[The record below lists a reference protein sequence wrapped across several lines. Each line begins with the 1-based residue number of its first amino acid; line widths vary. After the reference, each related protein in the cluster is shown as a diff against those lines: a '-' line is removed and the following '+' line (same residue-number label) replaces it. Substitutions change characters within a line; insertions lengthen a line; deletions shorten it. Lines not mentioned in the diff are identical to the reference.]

1 MTVAAPVPRFYVP
14 ETFVANG
21 TVTVGEDAAGHMRVL
36 RIGAGSAVVL
46 LDGQGTRARG
56 TLQTLA
62 KRNATIS
69 IDEVESVAAPAAVHA
84 LVPIADR
91 DRMLWLAEKACELG
105 LTSWRPVQW
114 KRSRSVTPRG
124 EGSGFQQKVNAR
136 MASALEQ
143 SGNAWLPVTY
153 PDATVERALASL
165 PDGVRFVLDADGDS
179 ISSVLRGAQ
188 ESAITIALG
197 PEGGLEETELS
208 ALVAA
213 GFRRVSL
220 GPMTLRF
227 ETAGIVAL
235 AHARAA
241 LASTNGNR

>member
-1 MTVAAPVPRFYVP
+1 MTAGAPVPRFFAHEP
-14 ETFVANG
+14 LSGIG
-21 TVTVGEDAAGHMRVL
+21 TVTLGEDAARHMRVL
-36 RIGAGSAVVL
+36 RMGAGAAVVL

-56 TLQTLA
+56 MLRTLA
-62 KRNATIS
+62 KRNATIT
-69 IDEVESVAAPAAVHA
+69 IDNVESVAPLAAVHA

-91 DRMLWLAEKACELG
+91 DRMLWLAEKSCELA

-143 SGNAWLPVTY
+143 SGNAWLPMTY
-153 PDATVERALASL
+153 PDATPDRALASL
-165 PDGVRFVLDADGDS
+165 PEGNRIVLDAAGEPIAGAWRDA
-179 ISSVLRGAQ
+179 RGRAV
-188 ESAITIALG
+188 TIALG
-197 PEGGLEETELS
+197 PEGGFEDAEL
-208 ALVAA
+208 ALLVAA

-227 ETAGIVAL
+227 ETAGIAAL

-241 LASTNGNR
+241 LAAPNGIP

>member
-1 MTVAAPVPRFYVP
+1 MTAAAPAPRFFVP
-14 ETFVANG
+14 EPFGANG
-21 TVTVGEDAAGHMRVL
+21 TVTIGEEAARHMRVL
-36 RIGAGSAVVL
+36 RIGAGSPVVL

-56 TLQTLA
+56 TVRTLA

-69 IDEVESVAAPAAVHA
+69 IDEAEDVAAPPAVHA

-91 DRMLWLAEKACELG
+91 DRMLWLAEKASELA
-105 LTSWRPVQW
+105 LTSWRPVMW

-124 EGSGFQQKVNAR
+124 ERSGFQQKVNAR

-153 PDATVERALASL
+153 PDATLDRALASL
-165 PDGVRFVLDADGDS
+165 PDGSRFVLDADAEPMTD
-179 ISSVLRGAQ
+179 VLRDARP
-188 ESAITIALG
+188 AAVTIAIG
-197 PEGGLEETELS
+197 PEGGLEMTELS
-208 ALVAA
+208 LLALA

-220 GPMTLRF
+220 GAMTLRF
-227 ETAGIVAL
+227 ETAGIVAI

-241 LASTNGNR
+241 LASMDVNR

>member
-1 MTVAAPVPRFYVP
+1 MSAGAPVPRFFAP
-14 ETFVANG
+14 EPLGGIG
-21 TVTVGEDAAGHMRVL
+21 TVTLGEDAARHMRVL
-36 RIGAGSAVVL
+36 RMAVGADVVL
-46 LDGQGTRARG
+46 LDGQGTRAQG
-56 TLQTLA
+56 TLRTLA
-62 KRNATIS
+62 KRNATVAIER
-69 IDEVESVAAPAAVHA
+69 IESFAAPAAVHA

-91 DRMLWLAEKACELG
+91 DRMLWLAEKSCELA

-124 EGSGFQQKVNAR
+124 EGSGFQLKVNAR

-143 SGNAWLPVTY
+143 SGNVWLPVTY
-153 PDATVERALASL
+153 PDATPDRALASL
-165 PDGVRFVLDADGDS
+165 PDGARLVLDAGGEPIADALR
-179 ISSVLRGAQ
+179 SVHATT
-188 ESAITIALG
+188 ITIALG
-197 PEGGLEETELS
+197 PEGGLDETELAS
-208 ALVAA
+208 LEAA

-241 LASTNGNR
+241 LASLNGIT